1 MPGIHGAFGT
11 GAPRLAWP
19 VGASRLKGFTVNRLT
34 VAALG
39 LALVALLGVG
49 PLLSA
54 EAEEIGH
61 YGTNRLVF
69 APVGQDSASDA
80 KGQGIVEY
88 RGGKEPDSRWRG
100 SFRFKGL
107 TPNRTYTVVVR
118 GRLGVDEAREFSPL
132 CTFDVKGNGNGSCFW
147 YFSGLARL
155 DVVQLRMGDENGA
168 PVMQASR
175 DDSLGSIE
183 TAPNRYSPSDELPE
197 SKTSKG
203 KKDVRQDGAMARS
216 D

>member
-1 MPGIHGAFGT
+1 M
-11 GAPRLAWP
+11 
-19 VGASRLKGFTVNRLT
+19 KGFTMIRHRLS

-54 EAEEIGH
+54 AAEEIGH

-69 APVGQDSASDA
+69 APVGQDSAADA

-88 RGGKEPDSRWRG
+88 RGGAEPDSRWRG

-107 TPNRTYTVVVR
+107 EPNRTYTVVVR
-118 GRLGVDEAREFSPL
+118 GRFGADDPDEAGEFSPL
-132 CTFDVKGNGNGSCFW
+132 CSFDVKDNGNGSCFW

-155 DVVQLRMGDENGA
+155 DVVQLRLGDKNGA
-168 PVMQASR
+168 QEMQARR
-175 DDSLGSIE
+175 DGSLGSIE
-183 TAPNRYSPSDELPE
+183 TTPNRYSPGDELPE
-197 SKTSKG
+197 RKATKG
-203 KKDVRQDGAMARS
+203 KMGAR
-216 D
+216 

>member
-1 MPGIHGAFGT
+1 MIRH
-11 GAPRLAWP
+11 RL
-19 VGASRLKGFTVNRLT
+19 S

-54 EAEEIGH
+54 AAEEIGH

-69 APVGQDSASDA
+69 APVGQGSAADA

-88 RGGKEPDSRWRG
+88 RGGAEPDSRWRG

-107 TPNRTYTVVVR
+107 EPNRTYTVVVR
-118 GRLGVDEAREFSPL
+118 GRFGADDSDEAGEFSPL
-132 CTFDVKGNGNGSCFW
+132 CSFDVKDNGNGSCFW

-155 DVVQLRMGDENGA
+155 DVVQLRLGDENGA
-168 PVMQASR
+168 PVMKASR

-183 TAPNRYSPSDELPE
+183 TAPNRYSPGEELPE
-197 SKTSKG
+197 RSAPQG
-203 KKDVRQDGAMARS
+203 KKSER
-216 D
+216 